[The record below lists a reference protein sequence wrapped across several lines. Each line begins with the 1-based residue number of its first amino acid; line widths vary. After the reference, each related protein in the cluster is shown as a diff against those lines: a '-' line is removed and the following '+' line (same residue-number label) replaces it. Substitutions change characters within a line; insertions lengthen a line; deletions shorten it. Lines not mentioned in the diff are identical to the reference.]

1 VTVLLH
7 AGVFVERQYCAFA
20 GIVHGQKS
28 TDFLARL
35 IDEHFATPIA
45 TGKRHRGR
53 MIHVHYKPLWAAI
66 GEPDSRFRK
75 AAAPGRM
82 IERVMLLDA
91 VLDDRELAWM
101 GPSWDKQRHFVRLI
115 GNRLDRLDYP
125 HLVFGEGPQAVVRF
139 FPDELPLGVHPETER
154 HVFVY
159 LVTRPSPVDF
169 RQFLL
174 RHAPLLRALRQ
185 WTIRLLLPRKLVK
198 ARLVYL
204 HAAREHLASPL
215 HQKTVEA
222 LEPLFTERIRVTEAA
237 GGGSGATGPKLP
249 GAYAAPLYRALYRQ
263 WLIDPRNTLWMA
275 GSNVLADAL
284 DRGEGRVECVE
295 LSRQYLH
302 LSPLVAVA

>member
-1 VTVLLH
+1 
-7 AGVFVERQYCAFA
+7 
-20 GIVHGQKS
+20 
-28 TDFLARL
+28 
-35 IDEHFATPIA
+35 
-45 TGKRHRGR
+45 
-53 MIHVHYKPLWAAI
+53 
-66 GEPDSRFRK
+66 
-75 AAAPGRM
+75 M

-91 VLDDRELAWM
+91 VLDDREFAWL
-101 GPSWDKQRHFVRLI
+101 GPSYDKRRHFVRLI
-115 GNRLDRLDYP
+115 GNRMERLDYP

-139 FPDELPLGVHPETER
+139 FPDKLPLGVHPETER

-174 RHAPLLRALRQ
+174 RHALLLRALRQ

-198 ARLVYL
+198 ARLAYL
-204 HAAREHLASPL
+204 HVAREHLASPL
-215 HQKTVEA
+215 HPKTVEA
-222 LEPLFTERIRVTEAA
+222 LEPLFAERKRLAAVA
-237 GGGSGATGPKLP
+237 GGGGEATGPKLP

-263 WLIDPRNTLWMA
+263 WLIDPRNTIWMA